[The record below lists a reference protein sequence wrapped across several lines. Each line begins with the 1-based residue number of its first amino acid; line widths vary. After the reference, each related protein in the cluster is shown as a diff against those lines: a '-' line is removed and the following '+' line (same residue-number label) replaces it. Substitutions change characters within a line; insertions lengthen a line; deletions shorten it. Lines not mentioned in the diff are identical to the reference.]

1 MQALSPSKTRQWLPS
16 GAARWMSGSPA
27 ESSVSLH
34 IAVLGKGLAGCTSAR
49 LETLDGRYHEACI
62 ISAPAASLLS
72 HAEPLQPEAAQPP
85 GQMKL
90 QHFRHKLMEVGR
102 QSWQRWRGSAAPVA
116 QVRTTWSSSDPLIL
130 LRVPGPLASCLE
142 ASPDQKS
149 TGQLY
154 SVLRYSADTLVSN
167 ANGRLCLWQR

>member
-16 GAARWMSGSPA
+16 GAARWMSGSPT
-27 ESSVSLH
+27 ESLVSLH

-49 LETLDGRYHEACI
+49 VQTLDGSYHEARI

-85 GQMKL
+85 GQMRL
-90 QHFRHKLMEVGR
+90 QNFRHKLMDMGR

-116 QVRTTWSSSDPLIL
+116 QVATTWSSSDPLSL
-130 LRVPGPLASCLE
+130 LQASGPLASRLE

-154 SVLRYSADTLVSN
+154 IVFWDSADDFMSN
-167 ANGRLCLWQR
+167 PNGRLCL